1 MITLQQDADGF
12 IRMKRHFPVSVNV
25 AVSFN
30 DGTEE
35 VVSGRVLNDAFDA
48 ALAEYRAENH
58 FDAKGFNRGPK
69 KRVNQTIEFVPVSPG
84 IGKQSR

>member
-1 MITLQQDADGF
+1 LITLQQDTDGF
-12 IRMKRHFPVSVNV
+12 VRMKRHFPATVNV

-35 VVSGRVLNDAFDA
+35 VVSGRVLNKAFDA

-58 FDAKGFNRGPK
+58 LDAKGFNRGPK
-69 KRVNQTIEFVPVSPG
+69 KRVNQTIEFVSVSPG
-84 IGKQSR
+84 LGKQSS